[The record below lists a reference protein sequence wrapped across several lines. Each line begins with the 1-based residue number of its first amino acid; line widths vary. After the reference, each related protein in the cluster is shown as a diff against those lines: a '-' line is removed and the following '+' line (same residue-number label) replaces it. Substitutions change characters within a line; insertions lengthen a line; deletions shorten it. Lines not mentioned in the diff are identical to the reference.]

1 MCHDFF
7 VFTKNL
13 KIQRIITLQ
22 QKKGGNRKDSC
33 KVIMKKLI
41 HFFNVTITTITVAA
55 FFVVGA
61 LLIPRMFGIQPYV
74 VLSGSMEPK
83 IHTGAVAFVNTKDIE
98 VSQGEIITYYL
109 SKADGSEAIVTHRV
123 IGEDEDGF
131 ITKGDTNDSEDMT
144 RITQTQIVGTYI
156 FSIPMLGYLLAD
168 RSLLVITA
176 GWLLF
181 FNLVS
186 FVLSGF
192 LEKKNQD

>member
-1 MCHDFF
+1 
-7 VFTKNL
+7 
-13 KIQRIITLQ
+13 
-22 QKKGGNRKDSC
+22 
-33 KVIMKKLI
+33 MKKLI
-41 HFFNVTITTITVAA
+41 HFFNVTITTITVVA

-98 VSQGEIITYYL
+98 VSQGEIITYCL

-131 ITKGDTNDSEDMT
+131 ITKGDANDSEDMT

-186 FVLSGF
+186 FILSGF